1 MSTIVV
7 IGGGLAGGTVVTSL
21 REGGFEGDIVLFA
34 AEPHAP
40 YERPPLSKDYLMGK
54 KPIEKA
60 YVHDEGWY
68 AAHDVDLR
76 TDTEVVAIDRDAKVV
91 RTTDGAEQPYD
102 QLVIATGAVPRHLAL
117 ADGSGAHTAYLRTIE
132 DSDRIREFFGEGR
145 RIVVIGAGWIGLE
158 VAAAAREAGSEVT
171 VFESAELPLLRV
183 LGPTVAQ
190 VFADLHC
197 EHGVDLRL
205 RCTVRSV
212 TREHGALIVTL
223 ADGERLAAD
232 TVLYA
237 TGRAPNTEG
246 LCLEMAGVQQDE
258 QGSIRVDAHYRSS
271 VPSIHAVGDVCT
283 RFQLTPVALAEAMV
297 VVDRLFGEGQRALA
311 YDFIPT
317 AVFTHP
323 NIGTVG
329 LTEAQARERHPE
341 IDVYRTDFRPLKHT
355 LSGSTERTFMK
366 LVVDRASDRVV
377 GLHMVGAEAGEIV
390 QGFAVAVR
398 MGATKAQF
406 DATLGIHPTS
416 AEELVT
422 MRERCPDPDHA
433 MTVEHAESAGRRRIV
448 HHRWEDGE
456 G

>member
-158 VAAAAREAGSEVT
+158 VAAALGRPAAR
-171 VFESAELPLLRV
+171 
-183 LGPTVAQ
+183 
-190 VFADLHC
+190 
-197 EHGVDLRL
+197 
-205 RCTVRSV
+205 
-212 TREHGALIVTL
+212 
-223 ADGERLAAD
+223 
-232 TVLYA
+232 
-237 TGRAPNTEG
+237 
-246 LCLEMAGVQQDE
+246 
-258 QGSIRVDAHYRSS
+258 
-271 VPSIHAVGDVCT
+271 
-283 RFQLTPVALAEAMV
+283 
-297 VVDRLFGEGQRALA
+297 
-311 YDFIPT
+311 
-317 AVFTHP
+317 
-323 NIGTVG
+323 
-329 LTEAQARERHPE
+329 
-341 IDVYRTDFRPLKHT
+341 
-355 LSGSTERTFMK
+355 
-366 LVVDRASDRVV
+366 
-377 GLHMVGAEAGEIV
+377 
-390 QGFAVAVR
+390 
-398 MGATKAQF
+398 
-406 DATLGIHPTS
+406 
-416 AEELVT
+416 
-422 MRERCPDPDHA
+422 
-433 MTVEHAESAGRRRIV
+433 
-448 HHRWEDGE
+448 
-456 G
+456 

>member
-205 RCTVRSV
+205 GATVTSSARTSGARTWSSSVSGSLPRRHWPSRPGSTSTTASSSMPVCARPTRRSSPSGMWRTTI
-212 TREHGALIVTL
+212 TRSWAGASGSSTGTLGGDQDYERQPYFFTDQYDLGMEYWGHGS
-223 ADGERLAAD
+223 ADDDVEVEGDLAAR
-232 TVLYA
+232 VF
-237 TGRAPNTEG
+237 RAFWVRDG
-246 LCLEMAGVQQDE
+246 
-258 QGSIRVDAHYRSS
+258 
-271 VPSIHAVGDVCT
+271 
-283 RFQLTPVALAEAMV
+283 V
-297 VVDRLFGEGQRALA
+297 VVAAMQANDWDASGEVKA
-311 YDFIPT
+311 
-317 AVFTHP
+317 
-323 NIGTVG
+323 TVG
-329 LTEAQARERHPE
+329 KPR
-341 IDVYRTDFRPLKHT
+341 
-355 LSGSTERTFMK
+355 
-366 LVVDRASDRVV
+366 
-377 GLHMVGAEAGEIV
+377 
-390 QGFAVAVR
+390 
-398 MGATKAQF
+398 
-406 DATLGIHPTS
+406 
-416 AEELVT
+416 
-422 MRERCPDPDHA
+422 
-433 MTVEHAESAGRRRIV
+433 
-448 HHRWEDGE
+448 
-456 G
+456 

>member
-197 EHGVDLRL
+197 DHGVDLRL
-205 RCTVRSV
+205 GATVTAEDLRGADLVVVGVGVAPKATLAEQAGLDVDNGILVDARLRTSDPSIFAIGDVANHDHPVLGRRIRVEHWDTAIEQAKVAAANLLGGDQDYERQPYFSLISTTWGWSTGATARPTTTSRSRVTWPGASSGPSGCVMGSLWRRCRPTTGTPATRSKRPSASRADRSTRPGFHGSRVEILARAPLPSANSAAAGPTVGAGRTALRVRSV
-212 TREHGALIVTL
+212 QT
-223 ADGERLAAD
+223 
-232 TVLYA
+232 
-237 TGRAPNTEG
+237 
-246 LCLEMAGVQQDE
+246 
-258 QGSIRVDAHYRSS
+258 
-271 VPSIHAVGDVCT
+271 
-283 RFQLTPVALAEAMV
+283 
-297 VVDRLFGEGQRALA
+297 
-311 YDFIPT
+311 
-317 AVFTHP
+317 
-323 NIGTVG
+323 
-329 LTEAQARERHPE
+329 
-341 IDVYRTDFRPLKHT
+341 
-355 LSGSTERTFMK
+355 
-366 LVVDRASDRVV
+366 
-377 GLHMVGAEAGEIV
+377 
-390 QGFAVAVR
+390 
-398 MGATKAQF
+398 
-406 DATLGIHPTS
+406 
-416 AEELVT
+416 
-422 MRERCPDPDHA
+422 
-433 MTVEHAESAGRRRIV
+433 
-448 HHRWEDGE
+448 
-456 G
+456 

>member
-205 RCTVRSV
+205 GATVTAEDLR
-212 TREHGALIVTL
+212 GADLVVVGVGVAHKATL
-223 ADGERLAAD
+223 AEQAGLDVDNGILVDARLRTSDPSIFAIGDVANHD
-232 TVLYA
+232 HPVL
-237 TGRAPNTEG
+237 GRR
-246 LCLEMAGVQQDE
+246 
-258 QGSIRVDAHYRSS
+258 IRVEHWDTAIEQAK
-271 VPSIHAVGDVCT
+271 VAAANLLGGDQDYERQPYFFTDQYDLGMEYWGHGSADDDVE
-283 RFQLTPVALAEAMV
+283 VEGDLAGRVFRAFWVRDGV
-297 VVDRLFGEGQRALA
+297 VVAAMQANDWDASGEVKA
-311 YDFIPT
+311 
-317 AVFTHP
+317 
-323 NIGTVG
+323 TVG
-329 LTEAQARERHPE
+329 KPR
-341 IDVYRTDFRPLKHT
+341 
-355 LSGSTERTFMK
+355 
-366 LVVDRASDRVV
+366 
-377 GLHMVGAEAGEIV
+377 
-390 QGFAVAVR
+390 
-398 MGATKAQF
+398 
-406 DATLGIHPTS
+406 
-416 AEELVT
+416 
-422 MRERCPDPDHA
+422 
-433 MTVEHAESAGRRRIV
+433 
-448 HHRWEDGE
+448 
-456 G
+456 